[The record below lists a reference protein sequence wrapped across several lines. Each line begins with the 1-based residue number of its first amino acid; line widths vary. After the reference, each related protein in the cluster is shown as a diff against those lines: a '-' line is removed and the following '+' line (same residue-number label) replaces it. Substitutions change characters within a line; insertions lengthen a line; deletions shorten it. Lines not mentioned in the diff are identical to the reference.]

1 MTETGRSMVA
11 VVSSMFAFVA
21 CTPPSTVNQTV
32 MPMDAASMEI
42 RENTALAWSDI
53 TPPGFSQGMKIAVL
67 HGNPEATGDYTIRLS
82 FPDGYRFPVHW
93 HPGGEH
99 LTVLT
104 GTFLLNMGNTADVSA
119 ERTYAPGDFLYIP
132 ARMSHH
138 GGARGPTVIQLH
150 GVGPFA
156 INLGTP

>member
-1 MTETGRSMVA
+1 MIA
-11 VVSSMFAFVA
+11 VVLTAYALAA
-21 CTPPSTVNQTV
+21 CTPAATVHQQPA
-32 MPMDAASMEI
+32 MPMDVASMEI
-42 RENTALAWSDI
+42 RANTSLTW
-53 TPPGFSQGMKIAVL
+53 TELVPPGFSPGMKIAVL
-67 HGNPEATGDYTIRLS
+67 HGDPNATGDYTIRLS
-82 FPDGYRFPVHW
+82 FPEGYQFPVHW

-104 GTFLLNMGNTADVSA
+104 GTLLLNMGNSADVSA
-119 ERTYAPGDFLYIP
+119 ERAYDAGDFLYIP
-132 ARMSHH
+132 GRMSHY